1 MAYLTVSIET
11 LRAGDWVLTRDEHN
25 PEGPL
30 VLRRIEEVFEN
41 VAYQL
46 QLVTLRSSNGQE
58 HTITTTAEHRA
69 YQLGAGWV
77 AAGRFEP
84 GDQIGEPC
92 GASTVLACRSERHA
106 EGVRVYNFR
115 VNASHTY
122 FVREN
127 PHPLRPAA
135 SPPLNQISYHLSLVS
150 G

>member
-69 YQLGAGWV
+69 YQLGEGLGG
-77 AAGRFEP
+77 GRGVWARRSDRRALRCVNRSGLPF
-84 GDQIGEPC
+84 GE
-92 GASTVLACRSERHA
+92 AR
-106 EGVRVYNFR
+106 
-115 VNASHTY
+115 
-122 FVREN
+122 
-127 PHPLRPAA
+127 
-135 SPPLNQISYHLSLVS
+135 
-150 G
+150 